1 MRQRFRIVAAADPQ
15 TLPRIMGVFSQRALI
30 PATMS
35 AELRGDL
42 VHIDTALD
50 DLDALTAAIVIEK
63 LRASVLVASA
73 VCDPAD
79 QTAAAVVAA

>member
-1 MRQRFRIVAAADPQ
+1 
-15 TLPRIMGVFSQRALI
+15 MGIFSQRALI

-50 DLDALTAAIVIEK
+50 DLDALTAAIVAEK
-63 LRASVLVASA
+63 LRESVLVTSA

-79 QTAAAVVAA
+79 QAAAATVAA